1 MKKENQLFKGK
12 DVYSSLVST
21 PEKEQN
27 GGWSEL
33 TPMKKKYTHIH
44 AFVYMDACMHAHT
57 HIYLLLSKL
66 KLLK

>member
-33 TPMKKKYTHIH
+33 TPMKKKYTHIS
-44 AFVYMDACMHAHT
+44 MRSCTWTRACMHTHT
-57 HIYLLLSKL
+57 FICS
-66 KLLK
+66 